1 MLGSLKGGPA
11 GLRGV
16 SPVREGTFVD
26 VSFAYLHHLAIL
38 MVAACLAAEY
48 ALLWQVGKREAIER
62 LGRLDTFYFLAL
74 GMVVLS
80 GFARFVTSS
89 KGLVFY
95 AGNSL
100 FWLKL
105 LVFIV
110 IAGLSLMPTRHYSRW
125 RHHVNMDGAF
135 IVPANEL
142 KVVRLFLMAEMS
154 LVAVLPLL
162 AVLMARNIGHAG

>member
-1 MLGSLKGGPA
+1 M
-11 GLRGV
+11 
-16 SPVREGTFVD
+16 D
-26 VSFAYLHHLAIL
+26 VVVAYLHYLAIL
-38 MVAACLAAEY
+38 VVAGSLAAEY
-48 ALLWQVGKREAIER
+48 ALLCQVGNREAIQR

-74 GMVVLS
+74 GLVVLT

-105 LVFIV
+105 LLFAI
-110 IAGLSLMPTRHYSRW
+110 IGGLSLMPTRHYSRW

-135 IVPANEL
+135 SVPAGES
-142 KVVRLFLMAEMS
+142 KVVRLFLTAEMGLVCVLP
-154 LVAVLPLL
+154 LVAVM
-162 AVLMARNIGHAG
+162 MARNIGHAG

>member
-1 MLGSLKGGPA
+1 M
-11 GLRGV
+11 
-16 SPVREGTFVD
+16 D
-26 VSFAYLHHLAIL
+26 VLVAYLHYLAIL
-38 MVAACLAAEY
+38 VVAACVASEY
-48 ALLWQVGKREAIER
+48 ALLGQIGQIGNRDAIER

-74 GMVVLS
+74 GVVVLS
-80 GFARFVTSS
+80 GFARFFASS

-95 AGNSL
+95 AGNSM

-105 LVFIV
+105 LVFGIV
-110 IAGLSLMPTRHYSRW
+110 AGLSLMPTRYYSRW

-135 IVPANEL
+135 TVPANEL
-142 KVVRLFLMAEMS
+142 KVVRLFLTAELS